1 MVDSQS
7 SVKYFT
13 DVTLNNRWKIV
24 GQYIDWELADSEYWC
39 IVQDVCQ
46 SKQFLAPKNI
56 TEILNDLLKDTR
68 GEFGFDQIQEKRKP
82 LSVLTE
88 LFNPLTQILEKYAF
102 LDISC
107 SVKSLIYSKWNMRAC
122 LSLQ

>member
-39 IVQDVCQ
+39 IVQEYV
-46 SKQFLAPKNI
+46 S
-56 TEILNDLLKDTR
+56 LNS
-68 GEFGFDQIQEKRKP
+68 F
-82 LSVLTE
+82 
-88 LFNPLTQILEKYAF
+88 
-102 LDISC
+102 
-107 SVKSLIYSKWNMRAC
+107 
-122 LSLQ
+122 